1 MKGLGALL
9 MAVGMASPLAHAK
22 DFDLSGLPAY
32 KWEPGP
38 EYERGKHCH
47 GAVCEGEW
55 GVIRI
60 HGTELTQHLVHLW
73 QDHFLKLHPNIRYQD
88 YFVPSGFSGLTVG
101 TADINVMGHT
111 AWRSDLKAFE
121 GVWGYAPTEIMFAT
135 GGFNLGKGNTP
146 APIFFV
152 NKDNPLAGLTLK
164 QLDGIF
170 GSERSGG
177 WKGSTWSTEAARG
190 PEGNIR
196 TWGQLGLTG
205 EWADKPIR
213 LYGFDATLSNWSDL
227 IQRVV
232 FKGGDKWNPALKE
245 MVRGGSKAPS
255 DVQIVQAVAGDK
267 YGIGFNLMR
276 VVEKEP
282 RVKAMAIAAEEGGAF
297 IAPTRES
304 NYRRTYPLANAVYI
318 YINRAP
324 GRPISPRV
332 REFLAYILSRQGQQ
346 DIVDD
351 GMYLPLNP
359 DAAKEQREKLK

>member
-1 MKGLGALL
+1 MKTFGGMLLALVL
-9 MAVGMASPLAHAK
+9 ATASAYSK
-22 DFDLSGLPAY
+22 DFDLASLPPY
-32 KWEPGP
+32 KWVPRNDAEAI
-38 EYERGKHCH
+38 KHCH
-47 GAVCEGEW
+47 GAVCDGEW

-73 QDHFLKLHPNIRYQD
+73 EDNFLKLHPNIRFGD
-88 YFVPSGFSGLTVG
+88 YFVPSGFAGLTAD

-121 GVWGYAPTEIMFAT
+121 GVYGYEPFEIMFAT

-146 APIFFV
+146 GVIFFV
-152 NKDNPLAGLTLK
+152 NKDNPISSLTLK

-170 GSERSGG
+170 GAERSGG
-177 WKGSTWSTEAARG
+177 WKGSTWSTESARG
-190 PEGNIR
+190 ASDNIR

-205 EWADKPIR
+205 EWALKPIR
-213 LYGFDATLSNWSDL
+213 LYGIDATLSNWSDL

-232 FKGGDKWNPALKE
+232 FKGGDKWNPAMKE

-255 DVQIVQAVAGDK
+255 DVQIVSAVADDK

-282 RVKAMAIAAEEGGAF
+282 RVKPLAIAAAEGGPYVP
-297 IAPTRES
+297 PTRETM
-304 NYRRTYPLANAVYI
+304 YRRTYPLSNAVYI
-318 YINRAP
+318 YINRPP
-324 GRPISPRV
+324 GKPIAPRV
-332 REFLAYILSRQGQQ
+332 KEFLTYILSRQGQQ
-346 DIVDD
+346 DVIDD

-359 DAAKEQREKLK
+359 DAAREQREKLK